1 MIDRYSLP
9 EMKKLWELESK
20 YKFWLKVELA
30 VCKAFHEIG
39 EISDEEIK
47 IILDKASFN
56 PERILE
62 IEEEVKHDFI
72 AFLTSVNESLGN
84 VAKYMH
90 VGLTSSD
97 VIDTALALQI
107 KEANLILFHDFTKL
121 LGLLRTKSLENK
133 NVVMVGRSHGIHA
146 EPTTLGLKFALWYD
160 VMKRN
165 YVRLSQ
171 SADEMYMGKISGA
184 VGTYANLDPRIEEIT
199 CRLLD
204 LQQAKTCTQVIQRDV
219 HARYMQ
225 TLGLIATSIESIALE
240 IRSLQRT
247 DVLELEEG
255 FSSNQK
261 GSSAMPHKRNPISSE
276 NLCGLARVVRSNAN
290 AALDNVPLWHERD
303 MSHSSVERII
313 LPDST
318 ILLDYMLNRLVTT
331 LERLTI
337 YPENMLNNM
346 NKFGGI
352 IFSQQ
357 VMLKLV
363 EKGIKRERA
372 YRLVQKNA
380 HKAWNIADGD
390 FKKNVLEDNKITEVL
405 TNAEIDACF
414 DPSYHLR
421 NIDYIYK
428 KLELI

>member
-1 MIDRYSLP
+1 
-9 EMKKLWELESK
+9 MKNLWDLESK
-20 YKFWLKVELA
+20 YNFWLKVELA
-30 VCKAFHEIG
+30 VCEAFHEIG
-39 EISDEEIK
+39 EISDEDIK
-47 IILDKASFN
+47 TIQAKARFDIK
-56 PERILE
+56 RIDE
-62 IEEEVKHDFI
+62 IEEEVKHDFLS
-72 AFLTSVNESLGN
+72 FLTSVNESLGD

-121 LGLLRTKSLENK
+121 LGLLRAKAIEYK
-133 NVVMVGRSHGIHA
+133 NVVMIGRSHGIHA
-146 EPTTLGLKFALWYD
+146 EPTTLGLKYALWYD

-171 SADEMYMGKISGA
+171 SADEIYVGKISGA
-184 VGTYANLDPRIEEIT
+184 VGTYANLDPRIEEVT
-199 CRLLD
+199 CRILD

-290 AALDNVPLWHERD
+290 AALDNVSLWHERD

-318 ILLDYMLNRLVTT
+318 ILLNYMLNRLVNT

-363 EKGIKRERA
+363 EKGIKREKA
-372 YRLVQKNA
+372 YRIVQRNA
-380 HKAWNIADGD
+380 HKAWNVIDGD
-390 FKKNVLEDNKITEVL
+390 FKKNLLADKKVTDLL
-405 TNAEIDACF
+405 TNEELDACF

-421 NIDYIYK
+421 NVDYIYH

>member
-1 MIDRYSLP
+1 MKSL
-9 EMKKLWELESK
+9 WDLESK
-20 YKFWLKVELA
+20 YNFWLKVELA
-30 VCKAFHEIG
+30 VCDAFHEIG
-39 EISDEEIK
+39 EISDEDIK
-47 IILDKASFN
+47 TIQAKARFDIK
-56 PERILE
+56 RIDE
-62 IEEEVKHDFI
+62 IEEEVKHDFLS
-72 AFLTSVNESLGN
+72 FLTSVNESLGD

-121 LGLLRTKSLENK
+121 LGLLRAKAIEYKS
-133 NVVMVGRSHGIHA
+133 VVMIGRSHGIHA
-146 EPTTLGLKFALWYD
+146 EPTTLGLKYALWYD

-171 SADEMYMGKISGA
+171 SADEIYVGKISGA

-199 CRLLD
+199 CRILD

-290 AALDNVPLWHERD
+290 AALDNVSLWHERD

-318 ILLDYMLNRLVTT
+318 ILLNYMLNRLVNT

-363 EKGIKRERA
+363 EKGIKREKA
-372 YRLVQKNA
+372 YRIVQKNA
-380 HKAWNIADGD
+380 HKAWNVIDGD
-390 FKKNVLEDNKITEVL
+390 FKKNLLADKKVTDLL
-405 TNAEIDACF
+405 TNEELDACF
-414 DPSYHLR
+414 NPSYHLR
-421 NIDYIYK
+421 NVDYIYH

>member
-1 MIDRYSLP
+1 MIERYSLP
-9 EMKKLWELESK
+9 EMKNLWAVESK
-20 YKFWLKVELA
+20 YNFWLKVELA
-30 VCKAFHEIG
+30 VCQAFNEIG
-39 EISDEEIK
+39 DISDDEIAA
-47 IILDKASFN
+47 ILEKASFN
-56 PERILE
+56 SERIDE
-62 IEEEVKHDFI
+62 IEEEVKHDFLS
-72 AFLTSVNESLGN
+72 FLTSVNESLGDL
-84 VAKYMH
+84 ARYMH

-97 VIDTALALQI
+97 VIDTALSLQI
-107 KEANLILFHDFTKL
+107 REANLILFYDFTKL
-121 LGLLRTKSLENK
+121 LGLLRAKAVEYK
-133 NVVMVGRSHGIHA
+133 DVVMIGRSHGIHA

-171 SADEMYMGKISGA
+171 SAKEIYVGKISGA
-184 VGTYANLDPRIEEIT
+184 VGTYANIDPRIEEAT

-204 LQQAKTCTQVIQRDV
+204 LQQAKTCTQVIQRDI

-255 FSSNQK
+255 FSANQK

-276 NLCGLARVVRSNAN
+276 NLCGLARVVRAN
-290 AALDNVPLWHERD
+290 ASSALDNIPLWHERD

-318 ILLDYMLNRLVTT
+318 ILLNYMLNRLVNT

-337 YPENMLNNM
+337 YPENMLRNM

-363 EKGIKRERA
+363 SKGMKRERA
-372 YRLVQKNA
+372 YRIVQKNA
-380 HKAWNIADGD
+380 HKAWNNPEGD
-390 FKKNVLEDNKITEVL
+390 FKKNLLSDKKVMETLSKEELDS
-405 TNAEIDACF
+405 CF
-414 DPSYHLR
+414 DPAYHLR
-421 NIDYIYK
+421 NIDYIYH
-428 KLELI
+428 KLELL